1 MPKRSNTR
9 SITTTSSSGRT
20 AARTPSDPHVSAG
33 HEPTAALPPSGRE
46 HIEPSREFSNTA
58 RKRPKAQ
65 TVSNTNTDTNGG
77 AEPITPKKI
86 RGRPFEPGNPGR
98 PPGARNKST
107 RLVEQLLDGEA
118 EALMR
123 TLIGLALDGNVRCLL
138 DCLERLAPRR
148 NGRPVD
154 FQLPAIKQPQ
164 DIIAAMA
171 AIITAVNACDLT
183 AEEAG
188 HLGHVVETQI
198 KAIET
203 HDFAARLDRLEAKV
217 DSHEN
222 ASDSSKTKKA

>member
-9 SITTTSSSGRT
+9 SITTSSGRT
-20 AARTPSDPHVSAG
+20 AAQTASDPHVSAG
-33 HEPTAALPPSGRE
+33 HQPTAALPPSGRE
-46 HIEPSREFSNTA
+46 RTEPSREFSNTA
-58 RKRPKAQ
+58 RKRAKPR
-65 TVSNTNTDTNGG
+65 TVSNTSDG
-77 AEPITPKKI
+77 EPIAPKKI

-98 PPGARNKST
+98 PPGARNKTT

-123 TLIGLALDGNVRCLL
+123 TLIGLAQEGNVRCLH
-138 DCLERLAPRR
+138 DCFDRLLPRR

-154 FQLPAIKQPQ
+154 FKLPAIKRPQ
-164 DIIAAMA
+164 DIVPAMA
-171 AIITAVNACDLT
+171 AIITAVNTGDLT

-217 DSHEN
+217 DAHEN
-222 ASDSSKTKKA
+222 ASDSSKTQKA